1 VLLNLLVPIVLTG
14 QQFLSREAAK
24 TIVSRAVQP
33 VKDEDDFEDVT
44 DENSGPVKF
53 RHDKRLLLPSYS
65 YTSKEQGIAYF
76 EALRTPTLL
85 VRGGTSIDLFLDFC
99 LI

>member
-1 VLLNLLVPIVLTG
+1 MLCGFLIG

-24 TIVSRAVQP
+24 SIVSRAVQF
-33 VKDEDDFEDVT
+33 VDQDDDFQDVT
-44 DENSGPVKF
+44 DECSGPVKF

-76 EALRTPTLL
+76 ESLRTQTLL
-85 VRGGTSIDLFLDFC
+85 VRGGTGYLYLLC
-99 LI
+99 PLIRL